1 MPRPG
6 FEEGRRRVKNWQKYA
21 AEVYGTFVLVLFGTG
36 AILAT
41 GGDPVG
47 IALGFGL
54 ALVAG
59 LFTVGRI
66 SGGHFNPA
74 VSFGFALTKR
84 LSWGGMIRYWIAQ
97 LAGAA
102 IAGWLLGVIYQG
114 ASVEAHLGAT
124 TVTPEIGA
132 PIAALIEGVLTF
144 FLVIVIFAT
153 AVDPRAPKGFAGFA
167 IGMAITM
174 DILMAGSLTGG
185 AVNPARAFGPAFAAG
200 YWQDHWVYWAGPL
213 LGGAVAAFVY
223 DRFFL
228 ERS

>member
-1 MPRPG
+1 MAREAG
-6 FEEGRRRVKNWQKYA
+6 KTFL
-21 AEVYGTFVLVLFGTG
+21 AELIGTFGLIFFGAG
-36 AILAT
+36 AVMQHVT
-41 GGDPVG
+41 NQSVGMTG
-47 IALGFGL
+47 IAVAHGL
-54 ALVAG
+54 AIMLGVYAFG
-59 LFTVGRI
+59 HI

-74 VSFGFALTKR
+74 VSFGMALTKR

-102 IAGWLLGVIYQG
+102 IAAWLLGVIYQG
-114 ASVEAHLGAT
+114 ASVEAHLGT
-124 TVTPEIGA
+124 PVVTPEIGA

-144 FLVIVIFAT
+144 FLVLVIFAT

-167 IGMAITM
+167 NGMAITM

-185 AVNPARAFGPAFAAG
+185 AINPARAFGPAFAAG

-213 LGGAVAAFVY
+213 LGGAVAAFLY